1 MPTGSIAL
9 DGLLA
14 WAVALRDQL
23 PPAYTADE
31 IIPIEIPV
39 QKEPEGR
46 FHLCSFSVSET
57 DHYSTRWVQR
67 RPVIKE
73 AQMLGRSI
81 RSIQINAGLSKAF
94 RIPMETRHLK
104 GDYLYW
110 YCIGDRTEIERLLE
124 LITHLGKRRG
134 IGLGE
139 VRKWRVK
146 RTTPWPEGGFP
157 VVISGKPLRPL
168 PPDWPGLVEPRQGYR
183 TITYPYWLRENEQV
197 CAVP

>member
-1 MPTGSIAL
+1 MPVGSIAL

-31 IIPIEIPV
+31 IMPIEIPI
-39 QKEPEGR
+39 QLEPEGR

-73 AQMLGRSI
+73 AQMIGRSI
-81 RSIQINAGLSKAF
+81 KSIQINAGPSKAF

-104 GDYLYW
+104 SDLLIW
-110 YCIGDRTEIERLLE
+110 YCIGDQVGIGKLLS

-139 VRKWRVK
+139 VKKWRIK
-146 RTTPWPEGGFP
+146 RITPWPDGFP
-157 VVISGKPLRPL
+157 VVINSKPLRPL
-168 PPDWPGLVEPRQGYR
+168 PPDWPGLIDPRQGYR
-183 TITYPYWLRENEQV
+183 AITYPYWLKEREQV
-197 CAVP
+197 CAIP